1 MRRAFTALASWVR
14 PQNGTPRAYG
24 PATMESGRILLV
36 DDEASARLALA
47 KALEQA
53 GYEVVTASD
62 AFEALK
68 ILEDFE
74 PDLTLTDLMMP
85 GMSGLDLLKAIRARD
100 SDAQLVLVSGYRD
113 VETAVEAMRSGA
125 FHFLCKP
132 VDIDTLLTIVDKAVG
147 ARHLRRQ
154 ATSQFPPA
162 PSRLVGESRELK
174 AVLEVVNRVAGSK
187 ATVLIT
193 GESGTGKE
201 LVAEALHQR
210 SPRDHG
216 PLVRVNCAALS
227 DGVLESE
234 LFGHERGAF
243 TGASQQR
250 KGRLEQA
257 HGGTLFLDE
266 VGELSHAVQVKLL
279 RFLQERTFERVGG
292 NQPIKV
298 DVRVVAAT
306 NRDLQEQIA
315 KGAFREDLYY
325 RLNVIALRLPALRE
339 RASDIPLLA
348 TRFLETYALAN
359 GRPARML
366 DDATLAALVSY
377 PWPGNV
383 RELQNVIERAV
394 VLANGPVVENCHL
407 PEGIGGGLSSVAAGP
422 RIPGA
427 SMEELERHAILTTLQ
442 ANGGSTVKAAQVLG
456 ISVRK
461 IQYRVQQYA
470 KAPRSGLPSVKSS
483 SAA

>member
-1 MRRAFTALASWVR
+1 M
-14 PQNGTPRAYG
+14 Q
-24 PATMESGRILLV
+24 SGRILLV
-36 DDEASARLALA
+36 DDEASARFAMA
-47 KALEQA
+47 KALELA
-53 GYEVVTASD
+53 GYEVTTACD

-68 ILEDFE
+68 LLEDFE
-74 PDLTLTDLMMP
+74 PDLTLSDLMMP

-100 SDAQLVLVSGYRD
+100 PDAQLVLVSGYRD

-132 VDIDTLLTIVDKAVG
+132 VDIDSLLTIVDKALG

-154 ATSQFPPA
+154 ATSQCPPA
-162 PSRLVGESRELK
+162 ATRLIGESREIK
-174 AVLEVVNRVAGSK
+174 GVLELVNRVAGSK

-201 LVAEALHQR
+201 LVAEALHQG
-210 SPRDHG
+210 SPRAQG
-216 PLVRVNCAALS
+216 PLVRVNCAALAP
-227 DGVLESE
+227 GVLESE

-257 HGGTLFLDE
+257 DGGTLFLDE
-266 VGELSHAVQVKLL
+266 VGELSHAVQAKLL

-292 NQPIKV
+292 NEPIKV

-306 NRDLQEQIA
+306 HRNLQEQIA

-325 RLNVIALRLPALRE
+325 RLNVIGMHLPALRE

-348 TRFLETYALAN
+348 TSFLEKYAIAN
-359 GRPARML
+359 GRPARKL
-366 DDATLAALVSY
+366 DDAALAALVSY
-377 PWPGNV
+377 AWPGNV

-394 VLANGPVVENCHL
+394 VMANGPVVEACHL
-407 PEGIGGGLSSVAAGP
+407 PESIVEGATTVTSSP
-422 RIPGA
+422 RVPGA
-427 SMEELERHAILTTLQ
+427 SMEELERHAILSTLQ

-461 IQYRVQQYA
+461 IQYRIQQYA
-470 KAPRSGLPSVKSS
+470 KAPRSGLPPVKSS

>member
-1 MRRAFTALASWVR
+1 M
-14 PQNGTPRAYG
+14 Y
-24 PATMESGRILLV
+24 SGRILLV
-36 DDEASARLALA
+36 DDEASARNAMG

-53 GYEVVTASD
+53 GYQVTAACD

-68 ILEDFE
+68 LLETFE
-74 PDLTLTDLMMP
+74 PDLTLADLMMP

-100 SDAQLVLVSGYRD
+100 PDAQLVLVSGYRD
-113 VETAVEAMRSGA
+113 VETAVEAMHSGA

-132 VDIDTLLTIVDKAVG
+132 VDIDTLLAIVEKALN
-147 ARHLRRQ
+147 ARELRRQ
-154 ATSQFPPA
+154 AASHFPPA
-162 PSRLVGESRELK
+162 PTRLLGESREIK
-174 AVLEVVNRVAGSK
+174 AVLETVNRVASSK

-201 LVAEALHQR
+201 LVAEALHQG
-210 SPRDHG
+210 SPRARG
-216 PLVRVNCAALS
+216 PLIRVNCAALA

-257 HGGTLFLDE
+257 NGGTLFLDE

-292 NQPIKV
+292 NEPIKV
-298 DVRVVAAT
+298 DVRIVAAT
-306 NRDLQEQIA
+306 NRDLREQVA
-315 KGAFREDLYY
+315 KGAFREDLFY
-325 RLNVIALRLPALRE
+325 RLNVIGLHLPSLRE
-339 RASDIPLLA
+339 RPTDIPLLA
-348 TRFLETYALAN
+348 TSFLEKYALAN
-359 GRPARML
+359 DRPARKL
-366 DDATLAALVSY
+366 DDAALAALVSY
-377 PWPGNV
+377 AWPGNV

-394 VLANGPVVENCHL
+394 VLANGPVVEQCHL
-407 PEGIGGGLSSVAAGP
+407 PESIVGALSPVSSGP
-422 RIPGA
+422 RVPGA
-427 SMEELERHAILTTLQ
+427 SLQELERHAILSTLQ
-442 ANGGSTVKAAQVLG
+442 ANGGSTVKAARVLG

-470 KAPRSGLPSVKSS
+470 KARRSGLPPIKPS